1 MPLFIVGVIAA
12 LANGVIFPLFSI
24 FLSRMLAALLAVSI
38 NKNDQDQ
45 INNINLYALIFLILG
60 ICAFIL
66 CTIQITVFNIVGES
80 ITRKIRI

>member
-60 ICAFIL
+60 ICAFVL